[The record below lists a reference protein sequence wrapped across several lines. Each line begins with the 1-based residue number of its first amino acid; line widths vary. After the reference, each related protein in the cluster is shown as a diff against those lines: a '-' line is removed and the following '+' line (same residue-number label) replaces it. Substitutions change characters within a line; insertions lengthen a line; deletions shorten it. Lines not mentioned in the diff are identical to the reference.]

1 MINKDSK
8 KMMDEVGVAKIEF
21 EKALDAEVKAFTRMQ
36 NAEVKYNKLKI
47 MTRKKERILQELM
60 EEKDGS

>member
-1 MINKDSK
+1 
-8 KMMDEVGVAKIEF
+8 MMDEVGVAKIEF

>member
-1 MINKDSK
+1 MINKDGK